1 MAAAEVGILDL
12 LEAAATLKRLPRTG
26 WLLAGVPAPESVADH
41 NWATA
46 LLAMLLAEAVNA
58 DPTAAGLDAPLDVA
72 RVLQIALVH
81 DLAEAEVTD
90 LPRRTT
96 ALLGKHAKHQA
107 EAAAMAKITA
117 RLPGGEL
124 LTARWEEYSRL
135 STPEARLVYDADK
148 LEVVHQA
155 LTYTRFG
162 QRGLAEFWQGHRWH
176 FAVCER
182 LFTAMVSAQS
192 VA

>member
-1 MAAAEVGILDL
+1 MSQPVTLITGASEGIGAELARVFAAKGHEVVL
-12 LEAAATLKRLPRTG
+12 
-26 WLLAGVPAPESVADH
+26 
-41 NWATA
+41 
-46 LLAMLLAEAVNA
+46 
-58 DPTAAGLDAPLDVA
+58 VA
-72 RVLQIALVH
+72 R
-81 DLAEAEVTD
+81 
-90 LPRRTT
+90 R
-96 ALLGKHAKHQA
+96 
-107 EAAAMAKITA
+107 
-117 RLPGGEL
+117 GEL